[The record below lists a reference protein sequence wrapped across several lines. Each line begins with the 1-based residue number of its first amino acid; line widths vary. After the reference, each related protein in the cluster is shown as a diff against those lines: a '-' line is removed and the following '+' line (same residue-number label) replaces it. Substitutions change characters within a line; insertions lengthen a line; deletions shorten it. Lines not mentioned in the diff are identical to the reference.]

1 MSEPTFLPLLNTIAV
16 NEGKAEKLL
25 RTWADSTADAELK
38 SVLEFVAIREGEHA
52 WAFTKRMCELG
63 FSVDESSAFQVF
75 KDFDALIA
83 CAGSDASDAEKVTML
98 TGGNGGGEDAPDPFA
113 GFFNDT
119 TIDPET
125 GALLGRYIAE
135 ERDSGRRLK
144 AQYDRVCANGAADEV
159 ASLKAAIDDLQAEV
173 ARLSKEVKA
182 KKTTRKAA
190 ANG

>member
-1 MSEPTFLPLLNTIAV
+1 MCIGDRA
-16 NEGKAEKLL
+16 G
-25 RTWADSTADAELK
+25 ADG
-38 SVLEFVAIREGEHA
+38 R
-52 WAFTKRMCELG
+52 
-63 FSVDESSAFQVF
+63 
-75 KDFDALIA
+75 
-83 CAGSDASDAEKVTML
+83 DAEKVPMW